1 VEAVRREDVADATAA
16 TTAATIRSAATV
28 MVVRDRPE
36 DSDLARAADPS
47 VLEVFVLRRTP
58 RAVFGPGATV
68 FPGGAVDALDAGALP
83 RVVGLDE
90 AAANIELG
98 LTEGALLR
106 RIAAVR
112 ECFEE
117 AGILLARDAT
127 TNSPGQPR
135 QEWRDALNAGHASM
149 AQMLA
154 ADDLVIDAHDLPVFA
169 HWLTPVGSPR
179 RYDTWFFVAR
189 APVGQDGVHDDN
201 ELVASEW
208 MPPAEA
214 IARERRGEIDLVM
227 PTLRCMHALARF
239 DTVDALF
246 DSLLQTPRDATG
258 RVSVVPDAAGER
270 VLLPGDDVQTT
281 AHWTIPLPDIS
292 FRDEQRIA
300 TARGL
305 S

>member
-1 VEAVRREDVADATAA
+1 
-16 TTAATIRSAATV
+16 

-36 DSDLARAADPS
+36 ASETARAADRS
-47 VLEVFVLRRTP
+47 ALEVFVLRRTP

-68 FPGGAVDALDAGALP
+68 FPGGAVDTLDAGALP

-127 TNSPGQPR
+127 TNTPRQPR

-149 AQMLA
+149 AQMLDV
-154 ADDLVIDAHDLPVFA
+154 DDLVIVVNDLPVFA
-169 HWLTPVGSPR
+169 HWLTPLGSPR
-179 RYDTWFFVAR
+179 RYATWFFVAR
-189 APVGQDGVHDDN
+189 APLGQEGVHDDN

-208 MPPAEA
+208 MRPAEA
-214 IARERRGEIDLVM
+214 LDRERRGEIDLVM
-227 PTLRCMHALARF
+227 PTLRCMQA
-239 DTVDALF
+239 
-246 DSLLQTPRDATG
+246 
-258 RVSVVPDAAGER
+258 
-270 VLLPGDDVQTT
+270 
-281 AHWTIPLPDIS
+281 
-292 FRDEQRIA
+292 
-300 TARGL
+300 
-305 S
+305 